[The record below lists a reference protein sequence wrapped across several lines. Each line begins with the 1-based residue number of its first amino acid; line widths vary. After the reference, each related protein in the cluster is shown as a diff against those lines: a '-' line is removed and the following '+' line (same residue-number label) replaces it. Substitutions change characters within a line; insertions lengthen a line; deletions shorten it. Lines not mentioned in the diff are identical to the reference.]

1 MMQKKIFLYYLT
13 ICILTVLTAFTCA
26 FGTAVYQEHPVAFCF
41 LIGASAL
48 CFVFLVLTVA
58 LNYKKVRAIRQKMIK
73 EIIEA
78 LEYSVVEKSVD
89 VYKLRQRLEEKG
101 YKQLGECLYMRYE
114 RIGRYRRYYYKA
126 MIIEE
131 KDVLYPDIHTID
143 ADIPYFSESTAYIFL
158 DGKLEENL
166 REVMSYVR
174 EVNFEIEKNIF
185 SGKRLFSPIIIT
197 KEKVYFIEAKGL
209 VNSYTSGIK
218 TGLEILDITLEK

>member
-1 MMQKKIFLYYLT
+1 MQKKIFLYYLT
-13 ICILTVLTAFTCA
+13 ICILTTLTAFTCA
-26 FGTAVYQEHPVAFCF
+26 FGTAVYPEHPVAFCF

-58 LNYKKVRAIRQKMIK
+58 LNYKKVRSIRQKMIK

-78 LEYSVVEKSVD
+78 LEYSVVEKSID

-101 YKQLGECLYMRYE
+101 YKQLGECLYWRYE
-114 RIGRYRRYYYKA
+114 HIGKHTYDYKA

-143 ADIPYFSESTAYIFL
+143 ADIPYFSESTAYVFL

-166 REVMSYVR
+166 REVMNYVR

-185 SGKRLFSPIIIT
+185 SEKRLFSPIIIT
-197 KEKVYFIEAKGL
+197 KDKVYFIEAKGL

-218 TGLEILDITLEK
+218 TGLEILGIILEK